1 MVSRHGRRDNPRFSV
16 RSQLRRPTDRYDP
29 PVSSVASLYIVKA
42 SDLSAIVSAA
52 GSARAG
58 EVVHQFGEE
67 IGEEYG
73 WSGYV
78 MLNVLESLETLNIL
92 LEGPGSH
99 EASEA
104 INADYDH
111 TSLITSDAKALL
123 GRLDPT
129 AYEPADLLD
138 GPIELEL
145 DDEEARYAMEET
157 LSLLRDSIARLSD
170 DEVLLLHI
178 G

>member
-1 MVSRHGRRDNPRFSV
+1 M
-16 RSQLRRPTDRYDP
+16 
-29 PVSSVASLYIVKA
+29 SSIASLYIVKA
-42 SDLSAIVSAA
+42 SDLPAIVNAA
-52 GSARAG
+52 GSASAQ

-78 MLNVLESLETLNIL
+78 MLNVLESLETLNVQ
-92 LEGPGSH
+92 LESPGLH
-99 EASEA
+99 QASGA
-104 INADYDH
+104 INADHDF
-111 TSLITSDAKALL
+111 TLLITSDAKALL

-129 AYEPADLLD
+129 AYEAADLLD
-138 GPIELEL
+138 GLIELEL

-170 DEVLLLHI
+170 DEVLLLQI